1 VNLQRRKLLR
11 LATGAVAL
19 PLLSRTA
26 RAQAYPARPVR
37 LIVPFAAAGPTDVFA
52 RLVAQKLSERLG
64 RQFYVENLPGGGGNI
79 GTGQAA
85 RSAHD
90 GYSLLAT
97 TNGFVINP
105 RFYNKVPYDPF
116 SDFDPVTLAA
126 ELTLGLWVNPSV
138 PVTSVTELVRL
149 IRSSPGRYNHASGGT
164 GTSVHLIGEEFRLAL
179 GLDLVHV
186 PYNGGGPAVAA
197 ALAGY
202 TPIAFTALAPAMP
215 LIAEGK
221 LRPLAVM
228 SHSQSLPDVPTMA
241 EAGYPEVQGDDWVGV
256 LAPAGAAKPVID
268 LLNREIG
275 SLMAL
280 PDMREQLAMLG
291 YVSIASTPQEFRD
304 RIKRD
309 LERWAK
315 VMRAANIRAE

>member
-1 VNLQRRKLLR
+1 
-11 LATGAVAL
+11 
-19 PLLSRTA
+19 
-26 RAQAYPARPVR
+26 
-37 LIVPFAAAGPTDVFA
+37 
-52 RLVAQKLSERLG
+52 LV
-64 RQFYVENLPGGGGNI
+64 
-79 GTGQAA
+79 
-85 RSAHD
+85 
-90 GYSLLAT
+90 T

-116 SDFDPVTLAA
+116 GDFDPVTLAA

-149 IRSSPGRYNHASGGT
+149 IRSSPGRYNYASGGT

-179 GLDLVHV
+179 KLDLVHV

-221 LRPLAVM
+221 LRALAVM

-256 LAPAGAAKPVID
+256 LAPAGAPKAAID

-275 SLMAL
+275 AIMAL
-280 PDMREQLAMLG
+280 ADMREQLAMLG
-291 YVSIASTPQEFRD
+291 YVSIASTQQEFRD

>member
-1 VNLQRRKLLR
+1 MNLPRRQFLR

-19 PLLSRTA
+19 PVLSRIA
-26 RAQAYPARPVR
+26 SAQAYPARPVR

-90 GYSLLAT
+90 GYTLLVT

-116 SDFDPVTLAA
+116 GDFDPVTLAA

-149 IRSSPGRYNHASGGT
+149 IRSSPGRYNYASGGT

-221 LRPLAVM
+221 LRALAVM

-256 LAPAGAAKPVID
+256 LAHAGAPKPIID
-268 LLNREIG
+268 LLNREI
-275 SLMAL
+275 SAIMAL
-280 PDMREQLAMLG
+280 PDMREQLAILG

-304 RIKRD
+304 RIKGD